1 MSLSRAITYFVSKN
15 NALRAEKPIFHNAQ
29 PFLVERSE
37 TVFLL
42 SLISKHEM
50 LCMWLVMADGSL
62 LTGRQHQQQTQNL
75 VKIEINE
82 SVFPVFFFTILYA
95 NTGIY

>member
-1 MSLSRAITYFVSKN
+1 MRSHF
-15 NALRAEKPIFHNAQ
+15 F
-29 PFLVERSE
+29 VERSV

-50 LCMWLVMADGSL
+50 LCMGLVMADGSL